1 MSTTLE
7 MARQAYEDI
16 ETYERA
22 IAAELD
28 KKPRTTKQQ
37 VWQQH
42 HISNLV
48 ERIQVWIMKSAALPL
63 VVSLHLSPCRSAA
76 ASSFELFVVCRRRVV

>member
-1 MSTTLE
+1 MSTLE
-7 MARQAYEDI
+7 LARQAYEDI

-22 IAAELD
+22 VAAELD

-48 ERIQVWIMKSAALPL
+48 ERIQVCGRRTCCMWLDCTLWL
-63 VVSLHLSPCRSAA
+63 VV
-76 ASSFELFVVCRRRVV
+76 